1 MTPELQ
7 NRLSDLAAKL
17 GVSVEHLWGVL
28 VRQAA
33 LHGVYDLMTAAGLLL
48 AMAAVAAGYV
58 VLWRWP
64 APKKAEL
71 FDPTPL
77 NRAAG
82 AAVAAMLL
90 LVFGSAFIGAVYD
103 ALTDF
108 GNPEFYAFKHLPFT
122 Q

>member
-1 MTPELQ
+1 MSPELE
-7 NRLSDLAAKL
+7 NRLSDLAGKL

-48 AMAAVAAGYV
+48 AMAATMAGYV

-64 APKKAEL
+64 AKKGGL
-71 FDPTPL
+71 FDPTPF

-90 LVFGSAFIGAVYD
+90 LGFGTAFISAVYD

-108 GNPEFYAFKHLPFT
+108 GNPEFYAFTRLPFSK
-122 Q
+122 